1 VLSDDLAVELIKLNE
16 VRPLENEAIK
26 ELFKLDRPIE
36 YVLNEQA
43 PALHF

>member
-26 ELFKLDRPIE
+26 ELLKLDRPIE